1 MASAS
6 GGSDPPKDKFV
17 AAFGTV
23 SRPSNVGSYSNV
35 FGDSDDECD
44 RVSVV
49 SWASEPP
56 RGGPQIT
63 TTDTT
68 GLRRV
73 CPCSEETRIR
83 AFYIRRATRP
93 RPLQKWRAKYPWVA
107 RIFSSVINS
116 SELDSRGYHENF
128 RAAWAYTLALA
139 FERAEQLG
147 VTFNGPADPAFRR
160 CLGSHIEYTSVE
172 IPFPIPDDLSSCAL
186 EFYGH
191 QRGLHAH
198 MGPRGV
204 SEAWQ
209 PSEIVPGH
217 LHHLLRPF
225 RFESKPS
232 ASPAAVPAAPGPS
245 CSVQD
250 ETTPAASPEPKKARP
265 SRPASVCSSVSS
277 TLSAEAPVFVPKSP
291 PPGYKGD
298 EGSLA
303 GVKPIEEGEDEPMA
317 TSSTT
322 ASFLHLEPAT
332 VSGILDPISDVSGAP
347 PQETPAS
354 LPLQTA
360 QTAPPDAPTAWEVLE
375 ATPTPEDVQKNVML
389 WVSGVSPPPPAA
401 LAQVSTGTQTP
412 QKMEGKGQR
421 VRPTYRRQARR
432 TRLFSGST
440 SSESPSAELS
450 VLPPRDPS
458 PDYRAAFFD
467 EGPTDDDSFRVVA
480 GAVAQHEKD
489 SVPCDHKL
497 FHEAVRLKYFREP
510 KRYCRHVRRALAT
523 VILRHPAD
531 WGVNNES
538 CQVLGAF
545 VDHGILPASLTALEE
560 KKLEHVNY
568 VDPVPV
574 RSLQDHYTIE
584 VKNRFTPLFEEEVET
599 IEADLADCD
608 TLTSGAARTAQKQG
622 RRPHPSAKSDSAQAQ
637 RRQKKDAEV
646 RVSREQMQ
654 DIRKTKD
661 QRKRDAQ
668 AALRRIAQRISGI
681 NVRDV
686 DVAKTVILRDSAP
699 AVRHLLEERHHW
711 LRDPTQAMSKGMWC
725 WAAACINNDV
735 TPSVAVAG
743 LFRSVRC
750 LSELSRATGSPGWIR
765 DLCIDGDVE
774 QNPGPAGVAN
784 APMSDEE
791 MKTGITYLPWI
802 QDTKG
807 TPDNTIQESVRY
819 LEVVASTP
827 DAYADN
833 VNSALVL
840 EALWYRAHQSRAV
853 PIRVGTWSTTLY
865 PTTLGDWTCGFVVD
879 MPRILE
885 LDANRRYHVNSV
897 PHLAL
902 PPAPV
907 VEPPSPSYDPRSP
920 GEGPAPD
927 EPARAADPPAQSPE
941 AAAAPSS
948 SEAAAQ
954 AATSAAPPAPE
965 PEPDLRAQHIHP
977 DRPDAVLAVLDGTGT
992 IVKVTSSRGRG
1003 VALPLSGP
1011 GVLPSLMAAEGHVM
1025 VIGHVRANGQ
1035 CDTPHYA
1042 SRLPITMVHE
1052 GENLPT
1058 VFINGEEVPY
1068 EDAAFLRELKTAE
1081 SPHVATQTG
1090 ARVFLI
1096 GEWYDV
1102 RGNKAVASLPPRTWG
1117 PPKYVYSAKTG
1128 VQKGSAVAP
1137 TARGTTE
1144 SEESKTKPVI
1154 VPRIEVTAMGI
1165 DKTTAER
1172 LAISPAPGPTTC
1184 EANALKLGLMVDWVK
1199 YGERDGPEMSVLTGQ
1214 AQVHEPRVRISAE
1227 TTITRLFNASGI
1239 PREDCGGM
1247 VVPCFPFHQ
1256 KWRRGKLRFFSSAQ
1270 LVPRGEPYIFMPSCF
1285 DGQSS
1290 FVEAAVFLL
1299 TFLPWP
1305 WGNMSLLVKTAVHDS
1320 TELRDQIYAWHGT
1333 TTVVPG
1339 FLNLNVVLHQTNVG
1353 EYVTPKACDTELGLV
1368 PRMGP
1373 APVEFWPAGALIPVN
1388 CKVGQQFY
1396 VATSAFAASWA
1407 CGFGLRDLK
1416 AVVAKIDS
1424 FGLFDGVERWTL
1436 EGTLFSRCHA
1446 GIMAVAR
1453 AKMDAEARVVV
1464 KDQPRM
1470 KVIFNSVP
1478 MAMDDPVPLLY
1489 RCWAPVGNRLEH
1501 IGPRATWADVKLSPE
1516 ATIMMPD
1523 LNTLAMIYSGF
1534 WKFEKSFSS
1543 PYLPVDY
1550 RMLSAAQFLTSERLF
1565 VAWHMWHGMMGLDIG
1580 TLAHSS
1586 RSAVPGRG
1594 ETDYYDSL
1602 FGYGT
1607 EDVPPLGHLLRL
1619 GLEKVVGG
1627 KLLTSVDG
1635 VCILQ
1640 KMFPPRH
1647 WQAQVYDLTDAA
1659 PLTKVCPTPLVDV
1672 FVYRYVR
1679 ELPQAWLPFKVSFT
1693 AIGNRDTFGEEK
1705 LSTGYPP
1712 ANAAGTPY
1720 WTNTARLQD
1729 VDLEDI
1735 VRVRDHSLW
1744 LNRLMHHYDEYEL
1757 RDLREGHPARNSPP
1771 PGHAPVAL
1779 TRGDDDWAGPTLDLA
1794 VECSAYPFFSTV
1806 WSSWMDRVTHRILT
1820 LQCTVEDTSGWY
1832 GIKAGEPGALSSGLQ
1847 FSVLQQPSIPVPVR
1861 ANKANAFITELKKSS
1876 ENAAGGVVEVD
1887 DKPKDLKDDLSN
1899 NS

>member
-6 GGSDPPKDKFV
+6 GGGGQPPDKLA
-17 AAFGTV
+17 AAFQC
-23 SRPSNVGSYSNV
+23 VGQPQDVGGYSNV
-35 FGDSDDECD
+35 FGDSDDEGD
-44 RVSVV
+44 VASVV
-49 SWASEPP
+49 SWASEAT
-56 RGGPQIT
+56 RTGPQIT
-63 TTDTT
+63 TSDTT
-68 GLRRV
+68 GLRCV
-73 CPCSEETRIR
+73 CGCPKETRIR
-83 AFYIRRATRP
+83 ALYLRKATRP
-93 RPLQKWRAKYPWVA
+93 RPLQKWRVRFPWVA
-107 RIFSSVINS
+107 KIFSAVIQS
-116 SELDSRGYHENF
+116 SELDPRGYHEHF
-128 RAAWAYTLALA
+128 RAAWAFTIARA
-139 FERAEQLG
+139 FERAEKSG
-147 VTFNGPADPAFRR
+147 IIFNGPEDPLFHY
-160 CLGSHIEYTSVE
+160 CLGTHIEYTPVA
-172 IPFPIPDDLSSCAL
+172 IPFPIPSDLSSCAL

-191 QRGLHAH
+191 QRAMH
-198 MGPRGV
+198 
-204 SEAWQ
+204 
-209 PSEIVPGH
+209 
-217 LHHLLRPF
+217 HHLAPTGNVSSITANEAVAAHLCHLVKTFQLPRQADPPSDAKEEPLPVAEE
-225 RFESKPS
+225 ESHAADVPEKVPS
-232 ASPAAVPAAPGPS
+232 PPA
-245 CSVQD
+245 
-250 ETTPAASPEPKKARP
+250 TPEPKKARP
-265 SRPASVCSSVSS
+265 SRAPSVASSVGSN
-277 TLSAEAPVFVPKSP
+277 LSADAPVYVPKTP
-291 PPGYKGD
+291 PPGYEADGD
-298 EGSLA
+298 SLA
-303 GVKPIEEGEDEPMA
+303 GVKKKDDHPGLPVPELG
-317 TSSTT
+317 TSS
-322 ASFLHLEPAT
+322 APQSVPAKEEVAGQPAEQAGGHPSVPAPVAEPK
-332 VSGILDPISDVSGAP
+332 D
-347 PQETPAS
+347 
-354 LPLQTA
+354 QTW
-360 QTAPPDAPTAWEVLE
+360 PVLE
-375 ATPTPEDVQKNVML
+375 VSPTHEDIQKNVMV
-389 WVSGVSPPPPAA
+389 WVSNVEAPSTSEHR
-401 LAQVSTGTQTP
+401 VTTGTQTP

-421 VRPTYRRQARR
+421 LKPTYRRQVRR
-432 TRLFSGST
+432 TRLFSA
-440 SSESPSAELS
+440 SSSQSVPSAELTE
-450 VLPPRDPS
+450 LPPRDPS
-458 PDYRAAFFD
+458 PTYTDAFFD
-467 EGPTDDDSFRVVA
+467 GGPTEEEGFRVVA
-480 GAVAQHEKD
+480 GVPAEIKPD
-489 SVPCDHKL
+489 SVPCDHRL
-497 FHEAVRLKYFREP
+497 FHEAVRLKYFRNPE
-510 KRYCRHVRRALAT
+510 RYCRHVRRALAT

-531 WGVNNES
+531 WGVNSES

-743 LFRSVRC
+743 LFRSIRC

-1102 RGNKAVASLPPRTWG
+1102 RGNKAAASLPPRTWG

-1565 VAWHMWHGMMGLDIG
+1565 VAWHMWHGMIGLDIG